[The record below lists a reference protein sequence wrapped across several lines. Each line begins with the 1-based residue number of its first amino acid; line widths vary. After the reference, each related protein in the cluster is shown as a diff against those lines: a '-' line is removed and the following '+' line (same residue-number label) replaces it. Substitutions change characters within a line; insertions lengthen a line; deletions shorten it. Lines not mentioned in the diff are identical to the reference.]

1 MTPRCSGGRVHH
13 QRADLGLGGR
23 RHHPLPRAAT
33 RAGPEPARPARPR
46 HPSET
51 SPGDDSIWS
60 CRMTWRSS
68 CPNALVMLSFGTFSC
83 RVANFPS
90 TRPPQAQSRWFAA
103 RGDGTRSRLMARTA
117 LSPKT
122 CPLTS
127 STSYL
132 GPDFSTRSHWREPRR
147 RRSRTRCGLRGG
159 WPRSSTAPSSTSRR
173 TRFGRVLTP
182 GQSRSPRKSPA
193 SATVDVNWYCLRE
206 ELDPDAARLFVAT
219 AQQLLPEALA
229 RRFGE
234 YEPLQGK
241 LADSGAEGF
250 AQAWAEATSTL
261 FVTGTGPCVRGH
273 LSAGPSAQFSDR
285 FWSMSLTL
293 LAEPIGD
300 AGWRDALR
308 KLFVALA
315 DRLPAFYAS
324 AEVTSGHIWSGRS
337 LWADGETE
345 WPIRPVRY
353 RDGWM
358 GLPPSPVWW
367 SWLGRPFADYFA
379 LLPDKRTRP
388 TVNGI
393 LYQASA
399 ELAGPGELEPLSR
412 WLPAD
417 LFAKLSPNP
426 HRQQPVPL
434 IRAAKS
440 PAVLA

>member
-1 MTPRCSGGRVHH
+1 MSYDLEVFVPQCAGDAQFRDLVVQSGQLSVDTATTSSVTVVRGARRRYSFTVDGPDRVEPE
-13 QRADLGLGGR
+13 DVPTDVVNVVLGTRFLYSITLEG
-23 RHHPLPRAAT
+23 AA
-33 RAGPEPARPARPR
+33 
-46 HPSET
+46 PSEIPHAVRFARRLAQVLDGAVIDQQT
-51 SPGDDSIWS
+51 DEVWS
-60 CRMTWRSS
+60 
-68 CPNALVMLSFGTFSC
+68 
-83 RVANFPS
+83 
-90 TRPPQAQSRWFAA
+90 
-103 RGDGTRSRLMARTA
+103 
-117 LSPKT
+117 
-122 CPLTS
+122 
-127 STSYL
+127 
-132 GPDFSTRSHWREPRR
+132 RSH
-147 RRSRTRCGLRGG
+147 SRTIQK
-159 WPRSSTAPSSTSRR
+159 PQKESR
-173 TRFGRVLTP
+173 V
-182 GQSRSPRKSPA
+182 
-193 SATVDVNWYCLRE
+193 ATVDVNWYCLRE

-261 FVTGTGPCVRGH
+261 FVTGTGPCVGGH

-417 LFAKLSPNP
+417 LFAKLGPNP

-440 PAVLA
+440 PAVLV